1 MSKVDKCICDT
12 MQWISNVMSAQAKLS
27 LEQDPVVSVNEI
39 KGKLRELYNVCEPI
53 VSQPKPKVDSPK
65 RDEPDD
71 TPSIHKNEDKE
82 EMKNSE
88 TAQQNGECHV
98 DESPVNMDLE

>member
-39 KGKLRELYNVCEPI
+39 KGKLR
-53 VSQPKPKVDSPK
+53 VSV
-65 RDEPDD
+65 
-71 TPSIHKNEDKE
+71 TLVTIL
-82 EMKNSE
+82 
-88 TAQQNGECHV
+88 
-98 DESPVNMDLE
+98 LEIKLN